1 MNPECIAVRLEKASS
16 LHERALKQ
24 LMEMLEQ
31 YKSLEELLV
40 ECNRKIDTCTNPV
53 RKAELQQCAA
63 EIKAVL
69 QDVEQNTQESL
80 NTVQGAAELKAFMEG
95 VLQVSQN

>member
-40 ECNRKIDTCTNPV
+40 ECNRKIDACITPE
-53 RKAELQQCAA
+53 RKDTLQQCAA
-63 EIKAVL
+63 EIKAAL

-95 VLQVSQN
+95 ILQISQN